1 MKLDISCSL
10 EVDIEVLRDPRGDR
24 VFFRV
29 GNRAVATVRIDAEM
43 ASIDWAVPVFVQV
56 VEEGRIL
63 NLARG
68 AWKQA
73 LC

>member
-1 MKLDISCSL
+1 MKLDVSCSL
-10 EVDIEVLRDPRGDR
+10 DVDIEVLRDPRGDR

-29 GNRAVATVRIDAEM
+29 GNRAVATVRIDANS
-43 ASIDWAVPVFVQV
+43 ARIDWSIPVFVQV
-56 VEEGRIL
+56 IEEVRIL
-63 NLARG
+63 NLARR

>member
-29 GNRAVATVRIDAEM
+29 DNRAVATVRIDTD
-43 ASIDWAVPVFVQV
+43 SVRIDWAVPVFVQV
-56 VEEGRIL
+56 IEEERIL
-63 NLARG
+63 NLARR